1 MCARLGQLSRF
12 WAGRRYVADSWK
24 VGVLL
29 EGAVERGAVETAIRK
44 LMEDEEGEGGCDE
57 GKSGAL
63 KEKVRMSVERGG
75 SSQQAIDKLVDHML
89 FL

>member
-1 MCARLGQLSRF
+1 MLSRPLF
-12 WAGRRYVADSWK
+12 GDQLATGRYVADSWK

-29 EGAVERGAVETAIRK
+29 EGAVERGVVETAIRK

-75 SSQQAIDKLVDHML
+75 SSQQAVDKLVDHML
-89 FL
+89 SL

>member
-12 WAGRRYVADSWK
+12 WADRRYVADSWK

-44 LMEDEEGEGGCDE
+44 LMEDEEGEG
-57 GKSGAL
+57 
-63 KEKVRMSVERGG
+63 V
-75 SSQQAIDKLVDHML
+75 Q
-89 FL
+89 

>member
-1 MCARLGQLSRF
+1 MR
-12 WAGRRYVADSWK
+12 
-24 VGVLL
+24 
-29 EGAVERGAVETAIRK
+29 
-44 LMEDEEGEGGCDE
+44 GGCDE

-75 SSQQAIDKLVDHML
+75 SSQQAVDKLVDHML